1 VAVVDAQGRVATHT
15 GERCIAHAGHQAG
28 EHFSAQAN
36 MMASPEV
43 WPAMAQAFERAAGP
57 LQRRLAAA
65 LHAAEAN
72 GGDAR
77 GRQSAAI
84 LVAPA
89 AGEPWRTTVDLRV
102 DDDPEPLHELDRL
115 LDLHDAYDLA
125 SEGDD
130 LTGAGRHEEA
140 GDRYER
146 ASALAPGNH
155 ELLFWAGLAA
165 AQTGDLPTALQRVR
179 RAIELQ
185 PGWAELLDRL
195 EPDIAPGRGR
205 GRARGAL
212 TGEDWVE
219 EVVALPGGGDLV
231 VARPRDA
238 AALLDEERFAAEDE
252 FLPVL
257 GDLWPSARALA
268 GSWPGGGSGGC
279 GSSSSAAAWACRASS
294 PPTAARA
301 RARRTGRRR
310 PWRPRRPTRG
320 ATGSRWRASW
330 WTGAPPTRSWR
341 ARPGTS

>member
-1 VAVVDAQGRVATHT
+1 MVRRGTYSVVGFDPATGAVGVAVQSHWFAVGPVVPWARAGVGAVATQSIVDPSYGPRLLDLLQEGLAPQEALDRAVAADEQARYRQVAVVDAQGRVATHS
-15 GERCIAHAGHQAG
+15 GERCIAHAGHTAG

-65 LHAAEAN
+65 LHAAEAH

-77 GRQSAAI
+77 GRQSSAI
-84 LVAPA
+84 LVVPA
-89 AGEPWRTTVDLRV
+89 EGEPWRTAVDLRV
-102 DDDPEPLHELDRL
+102 DDDPEPLRELDRL
-115 LDLHDAYDLA
+115 LDLRDAYDLA

-195 EPDIAPGRGR
+195 EPDIAPG
-205 GRARGAL
+205 
-212 TGEDWVE
+212 
-219 EVVALPGGGDLV
+219 
-231 VARPRDA
+231 A
-238 AALLDEERFAAEDE
+238 AAVRE
-252 FLPVL
+252 
-257 GDLWPSARALA
+257 AL
-268 GSWPGGGSGGC
+268 
-279 GSSSSAAAWACRASS
+279 
-294 PPTAARA
+294 
-301 RARRTGRRR
+301 
-310 PWRPRRPTRG
+310 
-320 ATGSRWRASW
+320 
-330 WTGAPPTRSWR
+330 
-341 ARPGTS
+341 